1 MLDLSQVPTG
11 PAYSEEKNI
20 IDIFAEMMSTM
31 DEDDFNGLFTG
42 LLLVIWEYC
51 SRLFDGNVD
60 NVDAAT
66 RKVLRKIYNN
76 SNIGAAGKDES
87 KLDVAGQKIKA
98 QYDRITN
105 ISYRGR

>member
-1 MLDLSQVPTG
+1 
-11 PAYSEEKNI
+11 
-20 IDIFAEMMSTM
+20 M

-105 ISYRGR
+105 IRYRGR